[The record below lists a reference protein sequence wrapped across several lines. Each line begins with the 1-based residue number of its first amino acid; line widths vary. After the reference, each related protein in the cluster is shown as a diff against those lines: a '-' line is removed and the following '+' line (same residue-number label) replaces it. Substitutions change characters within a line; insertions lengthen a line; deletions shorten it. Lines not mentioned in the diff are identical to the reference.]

1 MRAALG
7 PEPGDDEEVRILNR
21 VVRWER
27 DRITYEADEK
37 HVHTV
42 TNWVGL
48 QPDSKGSE
56 VPLTKDYDAE
66 DEDQE
71 TDEGRLYRKLA
82 ATVNYLALDRPDLQF
97 AANVLGRTMARP
109 QRS

>member
-1 MRAALG
+1 MRGLHVPGPGQGIEGGGGHTEAMRAALG

-71 TDEGRLYRKLA
+71 TDEGRLFRKLA
-82 ATVNYLALDRPDLQF
+82 ATVN
-97 AANVLGRTMARP
+97 
-109 QRS
+109 

>member
-1 MRAALG
+1 MGGAATGL
-7 PEPGDDEEVRILNR
+7 ERVR
-21 VVRWER
+21 
-27 DRITYEADEK
+27 
-37 HVHTV
+37 
-42 TNWVGL
+42 G
-48 QPDSKGSE
+48 
-56 VPLTKDYDAE
+56 PLTKDYDAE

-82 ATVNYLALDRPDLQF
+82 ATVNYLALDKPDLQF

>member
-1 MRAALG
+1 MLG
-7 PEPGDDEEVRILNR
+7 SEPGDDKEVRILNR
-21 VVRWER
+21 VVHWER
-27 DRITYEADEK
+27 DRVTYEADER
-37 HVHTV
+37 HVHTA
-42 TNWVGL
+42 TKGMGL

-56 VPLTKDYDAE
+56 IPLPRDCDAE

-71 TDEGRLYRKLA
+71 LEADEGRLCRKLA

-109 QRS
+109 

>member
-42 TNWVGL
+42 TNWWGCNRTR
-48 QPDSKGSE
+48 KG
-56 VPLTKDYDAE
+56 P
-66 DEDQE
+66 
-71 TDEGRLYRKLA
+71 RF
-82 ATVNYLALDRPDLQF
+82 P
-97 AANVLGRTMARP
+97 
-109 QRS
+109 